1 MLGKILSF
9 PIRFIIFMIVGLLA
23 GIILLLNRTVGMV
36 CAIASHIVKFLG
48 VLVFSLLEIACLLTF
63 VPDIIN
69 KTADRPIIE
78 YVIFMALILLVIAL
92 FYYLPNFI
100 EKLYVWAELAGTW
113 LWGAAKA
120 IMFWDKSHLYVI

>member
-36 CAIASHIVKFLG
+36 CAIASHIVKAIGILIFTF
-48 VLVFSLLEIACLLTF
+48 VEIGCLMVY

-78 YVIFMALILLVIAL
+78 YIIFMVLILLVIAF
-92 FYYLPNFI
+92 FYFLPNFI
-100 EKLYVWAELAGTW
+100 EKLITEL
-113 LWGAAKA
+113 L
-120 IMFWDKSHLYVI
+120 DKHFKSVSP

>member
-48 VLVFSLLEIACLLTF
+48 ILACSLAGIAYLLAYIPTFSEAIADGSIVNIIIFIVL
-63 VPDIIN
+63 
-69 KTADRPIIE
+69 
-78 YVIFMALILLVIAL
+78 MLILIAF

>member
-9 PIRFIIFMIVGLLA
+9 PIRFILFMIVGLLA

-48 VLVFSLLEIACLLTF
+48 VLIFTF
-63 VPDIIN
+63 VEIGCLMAFVPNIIN
-69 KTADRPIIE
+69 KTTERPVLDILFLLL
-78 YVIFMALILLVIAL
+78 VLLVIVL